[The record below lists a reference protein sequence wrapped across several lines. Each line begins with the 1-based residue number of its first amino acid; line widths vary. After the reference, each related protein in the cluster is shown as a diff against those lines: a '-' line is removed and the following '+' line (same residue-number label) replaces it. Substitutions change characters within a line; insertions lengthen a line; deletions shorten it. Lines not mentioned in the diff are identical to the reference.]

1 MAPSCHANYADSNG
15 VIADLKTALE
25 AAIRADDGTPA
36 RRRSRFE
43 ATRLLVVA
51 LVDDLD
57 DAEADKLIATLG
69 PLFRDDP
76 RLEIEFRRE
85 LALDL
90 ASVRDQVRAVSQ
102 LSVALHRAR
111 EYGLDQDELDLGAE
125 LATLLRASSHDLD
138 AQAVVANTAERV
150 ASRRAQTAAVEE
162 AEALL
167 DAGQLDEARA
177 LLEALSP
184 ADDDRES
191 RALLD
196 EIRRRSGELDDPR
209 QHETEPGLG
218 RALDGRLRAFV
229 TRPRNL
235 AQGILDGGLLGEDT
249 VLELSCGTID
259 EVSDLESQV
268 VFGPLRS
275 YHCACGRYRGRVYE
289 GIVCRRCR
297 VEVTSSSNRRVRVA
311 HLVLPVCVIHPWY
324 EAAVSQLLGE
334 SQPDEL
340 ATKLQALDLDAL
352 AHELKQ
358 MIVTATSARLADQAG
373 RRHAMVEAF
382 RTAHRVHRT
391 SPVSLTMQVL
401 PVLPPDVDLGLDRA
415 RVKAAYARILD
426 APPDTVR
433 EAVAGLFAVF
443 GS

>member
-1 MAPSCHANYADSNG
+1 

-25 AAIRADDGTPA
+25 AAIRADDGSPA
-36 RRRSRFE
+36 RRRNRFE

-76 RLEIEFRRE
+76 RLEIEVRRE

-150 ASRRAQTAAVEE
+150 ASRREQAAAVEQ

-167 DAGQLDEARA
+167 DAGRLDEARA
-177 LLEALSP
+177 LLERLSP

-196 EIRRRSGELDDPR
+196 EIRRRSGELDDPP
-209 QHETEPGLG
+209 QQETEPGLG
-218 RALDGRLRAFV
+218 LALDGRVRAFV

-249 VLELSCGTID
+249 ILELSCGTID
-259 EVSDLESQV
+259 EVADLESQV

-289 GIVCRRCR
+289 GLVCRRCR
-297 VEVTSSSNRRVRVA
+297 VEVTSSASRRVRVA
-311 HLVLPVCVIHPWY
+311 HLGLPVCVIHPWY
-324 EAAVSQLLGE
+324 EAAATQLVGE
-334 SQPDEL
+334 PGPPDQL
-340 ATKLQALDLDAL
+340 AGKLAALDLDAL

-358 MIVTATSARLADQAG
+358 AIVTATTSRIADQAG
-373 RRHAMVEAF
+373 RRHALVEAF

-401 PVLPPDVDLGLDRA
+401 PVLPPEADLGLDRA
-415 RVKAAYARILD
+415 RVKAAYARILE
-426 APPDTVR
+426 ATPETVR
-433 EAVAGLFAVF
+433 AAVADLFALF
-443 GS
+443 AM